1 MITSFFGYWHT
12 LVAPHASVADS
23 VADSVAEVP
32 VAAEPAA
39 IAGQY
44 RGTPMPLTQPKAA
57 VRSPKQLNYRGT
69 SYTR

>member
-12 LVAPHASVADS
+12 LFAPHS
-23 VADSVAEVP
+23 SVAEVP

-44 RGTPMPLTQPKAA
+44 RGTPMLLTQPKAA
-57 VRSPKQLNYRGT
+57 VRSPKTLTYRGT
-69 SYTR
+69 TYTR